1 MAVSDFSWLKLASF
15 IGALLLAVLFIASVA
30 FGIQSLHD
38 GEIAH
43 GIVYLAG
50 AMLSADAAWRV
61 YHNYQKSDK

>member
-38 GEIAH
+38 GEAAH
-43 GIVYLAG
+43 GTVFLADALLSAAG
-50 AMLSADAAWRV
+50 AWQV
-61 YHNYQKSDK
+61 YHHYHKIDK